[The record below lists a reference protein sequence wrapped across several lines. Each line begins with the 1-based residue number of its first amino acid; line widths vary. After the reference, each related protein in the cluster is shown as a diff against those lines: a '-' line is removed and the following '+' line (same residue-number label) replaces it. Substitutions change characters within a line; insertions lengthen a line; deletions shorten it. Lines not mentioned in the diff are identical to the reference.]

1 LFDAAARSILPSGR
15 AGRSPAMVD
24 DPVPAPPLRAR
35 RLSPWIW
42 LAVPV
47 AIVLL
52 QVGAKAVG
60 EDVYRRT
67 MRGELGLVENLT
79 VLFLVVA
86 IVSAL
91 RLLPL
96 RRRVAW
102 RWFGAFA
109 AVMALGC
116 FFFAGEEASWGQH
129 WLGFEPPEAIA
140 ERNDQG
146 EFNLHNDP
154 LLEKVLDQ
162 LPRLALTLAALI
174 GGVIAPIVRRGRR
187 GHRGRRP
194 RFDGPG
200 LRGWIWPTVECVPA
214 ALLATTISVPG
225 RIIEKSGGEI
235 PYLMEISAGE
245 TKEFGLGL
253 FLMVY
258 LVTLRRALAASPGR

>member
-1 LFDAAARSILPSGR
+1 MSGAPEPAR
-15 AGRSPAMVD
+15 PA
-24 DPVPAPPLRAR
+24 

-42 LAVPV
+42 LGLPIGILV
-47 AIVLL
+47 A
-52 QVGAKAVG
+52 QVGAKAIG
-60 EDVYRRT
+60 FEFYRRT

-91 RLLPL
+91 RLWPL
-96 RRRVAW
+96 RGRVRW

-109 AVMALGC
+109 LVMALGC

-129 WLGFEPPEAIA
+129 WVGFEPPESIA

-162 LPRLALTLAALI
+162 LPRLLLTLAALV
-174 GGVIAPIVRRGRR
+174 GGVIGPLVR
-187 GHRGRRP
+187 RGRRP

-200 LRGWIWPTVECVPA
+200 FRGWIWPTVECLPA
-214 ALLATTISVPG
+214 ALLATTVSVPG
-225 RIIEKSGGEI
+225 RIIEKAGGEI

-253 FLMVY
+253 FLMVW
-258 LVTLRRALAASPGR
+258 LVTLRRALAASPRG